1 MTAIGAR
8 VESGPEAARG
18 LGTLAA
24 VVAAALLGV
33 FILYGAGFAQPS
45 LLHNAAHDGR
55 HGMAFPCH

>member
-8 VESGPEAARG
+8 VESGTQAEQG

-24 VVAAALLGV
+24 AMAAVLLGA
-33 FILYGAGFAQPS
+33 FILYGVGFAQPS
-45 LLHNAAHDGR
+45 VLHNAAHDGR

>member
-1 MTAIGAR
+1 MTAIGAC
-8 VESGPEAARG
+8 VESGPQAARG

>member
-1 MTAIGAR
+1 MTAIGAC
-8 VESGPEAARG
+8 VESGPQAERG

>member
-1 MTAIGAR
+1 MTAIGAC
-8 VESGPEAARG
+8 VESGPQAKQD